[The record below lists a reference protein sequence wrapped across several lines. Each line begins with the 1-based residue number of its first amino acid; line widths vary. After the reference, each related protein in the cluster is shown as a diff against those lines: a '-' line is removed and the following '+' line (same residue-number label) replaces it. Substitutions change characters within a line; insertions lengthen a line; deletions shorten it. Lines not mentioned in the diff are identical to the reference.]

1 MFRALYNDAL
11 QLASTATGK
20 VTARSIAQVVLVSDS
35 YRITSI
41 HRLRETLR
49 KLHIPLVSHLLR
61 VLQTTMFAIEI
72 DPKVSLGEGVYFVHS
87 LGVIIGGNS
96 RIGARVRFYGNN
108 TVGTVR
114 DDGYPVIEDDVWI
127 GAGARILGPIRIG
140 ARSRVGANAVVLRD
154 VPPDS
159 VAVGIPATIHPRKD
173 LPGASTQRILEAAA
187 GADTADG

>member
-20 VTARSIAQVVLVSDS
+20 VTARSVAQVVLVSDS

-41 HRLRETLR
+41 HRLREASR

-61 VLQTTMFAIEI
+61 VFQTTMFAIEI
-72 DPKVSLGEGVYFVHS
+72 DPKVFLGEGVYFVHS

-140 ARSRVGANAVVLRD
+140 ARSRIGANAVVLRD

-173 LPGASTQRILEAAA
+173 LPGTSTQRRLETAA
-187 GADTADG
+187 GADTGEG